1 MRPSTS
7 VPSVTGDG
15 SQDAVQVNPHRAS
28 PWGGGPSV
36 GSPST
41 QSGSPC
47 PAVLWKLPHLP
58 PGIPGDRVRPDAREG
73 SHSFQN
79 TPHQPK
85 SQPKVGRLLARLH
98 FPCIWW
104 LQADFFSFF
113 LSRSEMKRC
122 PQEGRES
129 HVLREARPVS
139 PDAASRGSSPSV
151 LPAPGFE
158 TQRNLSPCLTSSSK
172 VEKDCFPQHTVLVSG
187 TKQSFKS

>member
-1 MRPSTS
+1 MGWRALRGHPVYPEWQPVPCSPLETS
-7 VPSVTGDG
+7 
-15 SQDAVQVNPHRAS
+15 S
-28 PWGGGPSV
+28 P
-36 GSPST
+36 T
-41 QSGSPC
+41 
-47 PAVLWKLPHLP
+47 
-58 PGIPGDRVRPDAREG
+58 PGRPGDRVRPEAREG

-85 SQPKVGRLLARLH
+85 PQPKVGRLLARLH
-98 FPCIWW
+98 VPCVWW
-104 LQADFFSFF
+104 LQADILSFF

-139 PDAASRGSSPSV
+139 PDAASRGSSPSA
-151 LPAPGFE
+151 LPAPGVE